1 MPSWQFAQEHH
12 LPVCCPINVQNQKL
26 ANGSFRA
33 QKIHS
38 WEGWERSK
46 CISANLL
53 LGVRFLLFFR
63 ERVFD
68 KSFLVYLGNLFYLL
82 KKSVLVFWEIFGG
95 RELRGRLWV
104 ASAHADSR
112 ALWQSTSV
120 SFVNHFQILYFVL
133 CVCICVF

>member
-1 MPSWQFAQEHH
+1 MALSE
-12 LPVCCPINVQNQKL
+12 QKRFIL
-26 ANGSFRA
+26 GRGGRD
-33 QKIHS
+33 Q
-38 WEGWERSK
+38 
-46 CISANLL
+46 SANLL
-53 LGVRFLLFFR
+53 LGVRFLLFFER
-63 ERVFD
+63 ESSGVYD

-120 SFVNHFQILYFVL
+120 SFINHFKIL
-133 CVCICVF
+133 